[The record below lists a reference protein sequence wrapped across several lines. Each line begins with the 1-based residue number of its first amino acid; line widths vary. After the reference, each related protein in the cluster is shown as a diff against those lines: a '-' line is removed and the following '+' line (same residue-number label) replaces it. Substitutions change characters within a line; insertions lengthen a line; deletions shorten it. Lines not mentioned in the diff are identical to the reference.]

1 MAKKVQ
7 SNVKVKTY
15 KKYFIVNGDNDDDDD
30 DDDDDFLGRMVDQQ
44 KSLIDT
50 IVIVS

>member
-30 DDDDDFLGRMVDQQ
+30 DDDDFLGRMVDQQ
-44 KSLIDT
+44 KSLIET

>member
-30 DDDDDFLGRMVDQQ
+30 DDDDFLGRMVDQQ
-44 KSLIDT
+44 NSLIET